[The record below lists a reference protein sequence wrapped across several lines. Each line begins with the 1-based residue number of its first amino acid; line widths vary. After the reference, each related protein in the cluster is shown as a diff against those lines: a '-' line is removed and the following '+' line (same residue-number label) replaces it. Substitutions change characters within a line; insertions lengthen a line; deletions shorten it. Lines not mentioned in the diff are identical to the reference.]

1 MVAHSTDHRL
11 ARGFAAN
18 WPPLRTSPRPA
29 HAVGCDAACASVAR
43 APLARAV
50 VEFALPHA
58 VEEAHPLVPVIDKHP
73 AGLVAGHAHQH
84 PVAAGPDGVTD
95 EGNLDG
101 PVALA
106 GSLPGLRGDVD
117 AQRLYRRL
125 RHHDAPV
132 C

>member
-29 HAVGCDAACASVAR
+29 HAAGCDAACASVAR
-43 APLARAV
+43 TPLACAV

-73 AGLVAGHAHQH
+73 ARLVAGHAHQH
-84 PVAAGPDGVTD
+84 PVDASPGGLTD
-95 EGNLDG
+95 QRKLHR
-101 PVALA
+101 PVAVA
-106 GSLPGLRGDVD
+106 GSLP
-117 AQRLYRRL
+117 
-125 RHHDAPV
+125 
-132 C
+132 